1 MAAPLGYAPYNSYPH
16 SRLGS
21 KGDFVAWA
29 QQLLAGAGY
38 LDADQRHYRSATQSA
53 VYSYQAAHGLPQSS
67 LDVPTWD
74 LLLKENPL
82 PVRWTKG
89 APSRPRRT
97 TGEFPVLPPPKSATL
112 PAVRDEI
119 PPEERPRL
127 GSEAAED
134 GPVGGDLEHGRHHR
148 DPVFPRELGAEL
160 MSRVNTGSGSE
171 LRRSS
176 QSWHSEQSGC
186 VNST

>member
-16 SRLGS
+16 LRLGS

-38 LDADQRHYRSATQSA
+38 STPISGYYRSVTQSA
-53 VYSYQAAHGLPQSS
+53 VYSYQAAHGLPQSGS

-82 PVRWTKG
+82 PVHWTKG
-89 APSRPRRT
+89 GAVAASKDD
-97 TGEFPVLPPPKSATL
+97 GHLVLPPPVGESR

-119 PPEERPRL
+119 PSEEPRL
-127 GSEAAED
+127 GSEALED

-148 DPVFPRELGAEL
+148 DPVFPRELGASL
-160 MSRVNTGSGSE
+160 RPGSIPARAPSSGAPPSRGT
-171 LRRSS
+171 RSRA
-176 QSWHSEQSGC
+176 GA
-186 VNST
+186 